1 MNDIIM
7 NIKRFLIVYLPLSLA
22 LCPFAQAELPAP
34 KAALTVTVT
43 KPAKATWS
51 TRVLAMGALNAWQ
64 EAVIA
69 AEVSGQR
76 IAQVL
81 VDVGDMV
88 KQGQE
93 LALLAQE
100 SVQADLAQAEARVA
114 QAEASLAE
122 ARTNAGRARNL
133 KADGALAAQQV
144 DQYLTS
150 EATAKA
156 NVAAQKAALQ
166 IQQIRLKQTRIVAAD
181 DGVIISRNAMLGAV
195 VQAGTELFRL
205 VRQNR
210 IEWHA
215 EVAGQ
220 DVAQIQPGQR
230 AHLTLPN
237 GVSVNGE
244 VRMVAPTID
253 PNTRNATVY
262 VSLPTDSLVK
272 AGMFAQ
278 GEILIGTTQALSLP
292 QAAVI
297 VRDGNYYVFE
307 IDQDNR
313 VVQRLVKTG
322 RREVGRVEILDGIAE
337 TAKVAASGGA
347 FLNEGDTVRVV
358 DVPRDQS
365 QDRPPMKSNKA
376 SHHP

>member
-1 MNDIIM
+1 M
-7 NIKRFLIVYLPLSLA
+7 NIKQFLSVCLPLNLA
-22 LCPFAQAELPAP
+22 LSPFAQAEPPAP

-43 KPAKATWS
+43 KPTKATWNTS
-51 TRVLAMGALNAWQ
+51 VLAMGTLNAWQ

-81 VDVGDMV
+81 VDVGDTV

-100 SVQADLAQAEARVA
+100 SVQADLAQAQARVA

-122 ARTNAGRARNL
+122 ARANASRARNL
-133 KADGALAAQQV
+133 RADGALAAQQV
-144 DQYLTS
+144 DQYLTG

-156 NVAAQKAALQ
+156 NLAVQQAALQ
-166 IQQIRLKQTRIVAAD
+166 IQQIRLKQTRIVAVD
-181 DGVIISRNAMLGAV
+181 DGVIISRSAMLGAV

-210 IEWHA
+210 IEWQA
-215 EVAGQ
+215 EVAGR
-220 DVAQIQPGQR
+220 DLAQIQPGQR
-230 AHLTLPN
+230 AQLTLPS
-237 GVSVNGE
+237 GESVSGE
-244 VRMVAPTID
+244 VRRVAPTLD
-253 PNTRNATVY
+253 SNTRNATVY
-262 VSLPTDSLVK
+262 VSLPPDSSAK

-278 GEILIGTTQALSLP
+278 GEIFIGKTRALSLP

-307 IDQDNR
+307 INKENR
-313 VVQRLVKTG
+313 VLQRLVKTG
-322 RREVGRVEILDGIAE
+322 RQMAGQVEIFDGIGE

-347 FLNEGDTVRVV
+347 FLNDGDTVRVV
-358 DVPRDQS
+358 DVPALAQ
-365 QDRPPMKSNKA
+365 PKNTPHIKSRKGSPN
-376 SHHP
+376 P

>member
-1 MNDIIM
+1 M
-7 NIKRFLIVYLPLSLA
+7 KRCYLISLTLSFA
-22 LCPFAQAELPAP
+22 LCAFAQAQPQSSAP
-34 KAALTVTVT
+34 KAALTVTLT
-43 KPAKATWS
+43 SPKKATWNTS
-51 TRVLAMGALNAWQ
+51 VLAMGTLNAWQ

-81 VDVGDMV
+81 VDVGDTV

-100 SVQADLAQAEARVA
+100 SVQADLAQAQARVA

-122 ARTNAGRARNL
+122 ARANASRARNL

-144 DQYLTS
+144 DQYLTG

-156 NVAAQKAALQ
+156 NLAVQQAALQ
-166 IQQIRLKQTRIVAAD
+166 IQQIRLKQTRIVAVD
-181 DGVIISRNAMLGAV
+181 DGVIISRSAMLGAV

-210 IEWHA
+210 IEWQA
-215 EVAGQ
+215 EVAGR
-220 DVAQIQPGQR
+220 DLAQIQPGQR
-230 AHLTLPN
+230 AQLMLPS
-237 GVSVNGE
+237 GESVIGE
-244 VRMVAPTID
+244 VRRVAPTLD
-253 PNTRNATVY
+253 SNTRNATVY
-262 VSLPTDSLVK
+262 VSLPSDSSAK

-278 GEILIGTTQALSLP
+278 GEIFIGKTRALSLP

-307 IDQDNR
+307 INNENR
-313 VVQRLVKTG
+313 VLQRPVKTG
-322 RREVGRVEILDGIAE
+322 RQLAGQVEIFDGIGE

-347 FLNEGDTVRVV
+347 FLNDGDTVRVV
-358 DVPRDQS
+358 DVPPDQ
-365 QDRPPMKSNKA
+365 PKNTPHIKSRKVSPN
-376 SHHP
+376 P